1 MILIKFGLLHR
12 AFSERALGK
21 RRKTVTSEPEIE
33 EGYEQNDNDD
43 EVHLPLPT
51 LSSGCQEGFANILNI
66 GMMALIIINFI
77 IVSIYPII
85 GYFYH

>member
-1 MILIKFGLLHR
+1 MRKMLGSLRIILVQSVIMRKIILIKFGLLHR

-51 LSSGCQEGFANILNI
+51 LSSGC
-66 GMMALIIINFI
+66 
-77 IVSIYPII
+77 
-85 GYFYH
+85 